1 MNSTPPQLPGSAPP
15 DTLSKTDETWLL
27 TEEDIGSV
35 FPFNKIFNPDQDGC
49 WFETPVQ
56 REYLKFLMAM
66 IFSCRSNKTKEDI
79 SPESGLGK

>member
-35 FPFNKIFNPDQDGC
+35 FLFTVIRK
-49 WFETPVQ
+49 
-56 REYLKFLMAM
+56 
-66 IFSCRSNKTKEDI
+66 
-79 SPESGLGK
+79 